1 MCYHDILY
9 SWNKY
14 QEVFLQKKYQSASE
28 TFSQNYFI
36 FFTLQ
41 IKYGVSLSN
50 TIDSIYQ
57 YKLQFCYMSSKVEGK
72 INVVYICHWILYFYL
87 FSSKMT
93 YCRFLL

>member
-14 QEVFLQKKYQSASE
+14 QEVFLQKNINPRPKHFLKITS
-28 TFSQNYFI
+28 
-36 FFTLQ
+36 FFCTLQ